1 MPKIA
6 YQPTEVRL
14 ELSND
19 TFEDKT
25 TKCRGVIPP
34 QWGCMFLQ
42 TMTRRQ
48 KGINV
53 EILSWCTAEFSEL
66 IVKNCI
72 VIIKSKLYFI
82 VEANLI
88 KWRLSGYLSQMRARD
103 AKERLEDI
111 WITKLWRMFVRWA
124 SKWLV
129 FARRRTTAVY
139 GANSTQ
145 TTAGMCGQR
154 DETLLWKQ
162 SGMCRTRKF
171 KLCVFIGRW

>member
-1 MPKIA
+1 MWSLHDEDACSYRRWQEDRKESTWK
-6 YQPTEVRL
+6 YRL
-14 ELSND
+14 D
-19 TFEDKT
+19 
-25 TKCRGVIPP
+25 VPP
-34 QWGCMFLQ
+34 NSQSLLW
-42 TMTRRQ
+42 
-48 KGINV
+48 
-53 EILSWCTAEFSEL
+53 
-66 IVKNCI
+66 KNCM
-72 VIIKSKLYFI
+72 VIIKRKLYFI

-88 KWRLSGYLSQMRARD
+88 KWPFSGYLSQMRARD
-103 AKERLEDI
+103 ATERLEDI

-124 SKWLV
+124 SEWLV